1 MVLPGGHTQLTAEI
15 HEVRGTGAER
25 TDAVILSQP
34 LKAHHYEA
42 QPLRLPASAWSK
54 LTPQS
59 ELYLAVTCTDERTRA
74 KTEIQER
81 VRLFGPVFTTML
93 ATDKPT
99 YRPGETLFF
108 RSLTLDRITFRPP
121 DREQKLQFELFE
133 RDPALRLSRGKL
145 AEGGTDL
152 VRVVGGKV
160 EPVLVNGKPIRG
172 VGCGSFVLPSDLPD
186 GDYSLVLRELPLS
199 PVQPAMVPTPT
210 VRSIKVQSTPND
222 IHKKNIV
229 LLGRSFAPG
238 DTVRGY
244 AEFTLQGQPV
254 AVPRSRQ
261 SPRLTACGSIRSR
274 PSRKPAPMA
283 R

>member
-1 MVLPGGHTQLTAEI
+1 M
-15 HEVRGTGAER
+15 
-25 TDAVILSQP
+25 
-34 LKAHHYEA
+34 
-42 QPLRLPASAWSK
+42 
-54 LTPQS
+54 
-59 ELYLAVTCTDERTRA
+59 
-74 KTEIQER
+74 
-81 VRLFGPVFTTML
+81 FGPVFTTML

-145 AEGGTDL
+145 AKAGPTSSGWLVASGTRTREWQADSRCR
-152 VRVVGGKV
+152 VR
-160 EPVLVNGKPIRG
+160 
-172 VGCGSFVLPSDLPD
+172 FVCSSQRPPRWGLQP
-186 GDYSLVLRELPLS
+186 RAARIPLS

-244 AEFTLQGQPV
+244 AELTLQGQPV
-254 AVPRSRQ
+254 AAPRSRQ